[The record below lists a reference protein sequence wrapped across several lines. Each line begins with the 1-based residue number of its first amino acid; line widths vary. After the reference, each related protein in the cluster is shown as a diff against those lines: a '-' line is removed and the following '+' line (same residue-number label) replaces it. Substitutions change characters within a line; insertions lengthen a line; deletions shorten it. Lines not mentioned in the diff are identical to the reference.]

1 MGVNPTRF
9 AIAVAAALACLMLG
23 LLVGVSAGPG
33 HAAHIFRVETV
44 TTSARAPDQA
54 ANRTVTLHA
63 PVITRTVTVPATVT
77 VETTVTAPGIAVA
90 ATGRHPHPG
99 QPDRHHSGKPGH
111 GRPSRSHHPK
121 GPGHGH
127 DAAPAPPGKHK

>member
-23 LLVGVSAGPG
+23 LLIGVSAGPG

-44 TTSARAPDQA
+44 TTSALAPDQA
-54 ANRTVTLHA
+54 ANRTVTVHA
-63 PVITRTVTVPATVT
+63 PVITRTVTIPATVT
-77 VETTVTAPGIAVA
+77 VETTVTAAGIGVA
-90 ATGRHPHPG
+90 ATAPHPRPG
-99 QPDRHHSGKPGH
+99 HPDRHHPGKP
-111 GRPSRSHHPK
+111 HPK

-127 DAAPAPPGKHK
+127 GHGHGAPPGKHK